1 MLFVE
6 MFNFCLRGLS
16 HCPMDDLVLFSHRLR
31 WSSGAGDKPLT
42 VNSWLKVDATFA
54 DAALLAA
61 GGNAILQLAQR
72 WAEGKGYGHSDQQA
86 AALLWQVC
94 SDRGDLPL
102 TPLHD
107 LPEPGPPDRK
117 CSMLSTGT
125 KPWASLPRCVSTAVL
140 SVGTVHPRPLG
151 WGDEILGCTS
161 SPVVPVHCR
170 ALSHWAL
177 QTEEPCKRLG
187 HSAEAAAKIWKLLS
201 NSSRTTFR
209 PHQTHWAPRA

>member
-1 MLFVE
+1 MARADALVE

-42 VNSWLKVDATFA
+42 VHSWLKVDATFA

-125 KPWASLPRCVSTAVL
+125 KPWASLRDAFRLLYSALVPYTPDL
-140 SVGTVHPRPLG
+140 
-151 WGDEILGCTS
+151 WDEAMRSLAAPPHQLFQFIAE
-161 SPVVPVHCR
+161 HCR
-170 ALSHWAL
+170 
-177 QTEEPCKRLG
+177 TEPFKPRSPARGL
-187 HSAEAAAKIWKLLS
+187 ATVPKL
-201 NSSRTTFR
+201 
-209 PHQTHWAPRA
+209 PRRSGSF